1 MCGHDSLTRESGLD
15 LPGRGGDTT
24 QCRRPRPGKLQ
35 QGSRRS
41 RRRQYQ
47 PEVKRRRDLDQR
59 RDIRNGYSGRQAT
72 LGWRIKERIRESR
85 SPGKAGGG
93 TWGEMLSEDLCTYVV
108 YSVVSTSSE

>member
-1 MCGHDSLTRESGLD
+1 MPPPSGE
-15 LPGRGGDTT
+15 
-24 QCRRPRPGKLQ
+24 CRPRPMQ

-47 PEVKRRRDLDQR
+47 SEVKRRRDLGQR

-93 TWGEMLSEDLCTYVV
+93 TWGEMLSEDLCTCVV
-108 YSVVSTSSE
+108 YSVVSTSSD